1 MSTEYGRRRRPPAAP
16 AAPLNAPAPLATMH
30 IMRYIF
36 LTLMVVTLGPN
47 AAAAAE
53 ASHPPAPGSPRAA
66 GPPRRCGL
74 AMMEQQQQQ
83 QQETCCS
90 HWWLMP
96 PSVMPQRISAPHAA
110 FPVMT
115 GGLIGALVAI
125 IGPSGATG

>member
-1 MSTEYGRRRRPPAAP
+1 
-16 AAPLNAPAPLATMH
+16 MH

-83 QQETCCS
+83 QETCCS